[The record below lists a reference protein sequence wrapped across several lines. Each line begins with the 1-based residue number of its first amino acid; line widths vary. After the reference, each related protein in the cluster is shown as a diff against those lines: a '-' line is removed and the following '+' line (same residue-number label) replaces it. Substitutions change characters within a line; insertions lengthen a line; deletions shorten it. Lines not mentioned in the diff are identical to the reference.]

1 MEPHQT
7 HNISYSSSEPQ
18 YKLNRNGE
26 SSSSSSENDIF
37 SKNKS
42 RNDWSNLLIIDNSK
56 PISKRILSEEDLKMT
71 IKSYEDNLKVKENNE
86 IMKNK
91 NTRSKSKSKSKSR
104 SKNKNKNKILSF
116 KNKINKN
123 KLMDNYSGKK
133 VIVLNNGVI
142 LKNMNKLKHIKNPE
156 FQVNEFYISK
166 PQKLNKDIIPLDNNI
181 IPNNLIQENNDI
193 IPNSNLNLLLKQI
206 EEKQREDTFHIN
218 YIKRPNRSF
227 ITKICQY
234 KNQPTKKIREFK
246 RLNSS
251 SGRYKKLKSSSTQLT
266 PVSTVPKTNRQKKK
280 LKTFVNTKIPKL
292 IENMD
297 NKYPSLSSTSYKKF
311 TINSNASLFFSKS
324 NNPIKNNNFTKRP
337 LSSINV
343 VRKEININFKG
354 IKNDNYNNTYY
365 NKSYNMPKTKFISS
379 VMSTNGE
386 KSSKLKINDSKNIIY
401 ENTDFI
407 KQFKELKNAFD
418 FYSENNNNLKDEN
431 NYEGKNF
438 NFKTFRENPDN
449 IKKENHQG
457 EKKIVRKLN
466 SAKIRKNSYHIFY
479 PKEISPLYNY
489 KSGAN
494 FEEEEEKQSK
504 PKFFCSKC
512 GYQKHFGNENNCP
525 ICVTLKESNQLREEN
540 LSNIKYYYP
549 FKDKNESYY
558 NLKTG
563 VRNHS
568 SSFNNIFN
576 IINEKSETK
585 ILNNPYYIN
594 NMFLDPNYKKKKIPG
609 IKQMYKRKQKNRN
622 NTFEKFGVL
631 QKYFG

>member
-104 SKNKNKNKILSF
+104 SKNKNKNKIFSF

-142 LKNMNKLKHIKNPE
+142 LKKMNKLKHIKNPD

-193 IPNSNLNLLLKQI
+193 IPNSNLNLLLKQT
-206 EEKQREDTFHIN
+206 EEKQREDSFHIN

-234 KNQPTKKIREFK
+234 KNQPMKKIREFK

-280 LKTFVNTKIPKL
+280 LKTFVNNKIPKL

-386 KSSKLKINDSKNIIY
+386 KSSKLRKNDSKNVIY
-401 ENTDFI
+401 ENSDFI
-407 KQFKELKNAFD
+407 KQFKELKNAFE

-438 NFKTFRENPDN
+438 KTFRDNPDN
-449 IKKENHQG
+449 IQKENHQG
-457 EKKIVRKLN
+457 EKKIIRKLN

-489 KSGAN
+489 RNTNKLE
-494 FEEEEEKQSK
+494 EEEEEKQNK
-504 PKFFCSKC
+504 PKYFCSKC

-525 ICVTLKESNQLREEN
+525 ICVTLKENNLLREEN

-549 FKDKNESYY
+549 FKDKNETYY
-558 NLKTG
+558 DLKTC
-563 VRNHS
+563 VRNHTN
-568 SSFNNIFN
+568 SFNNIFN
-576 IINEKSETK
+576 IINEKNESK
-585 ILNNPYYIN
+585 IYNNPYYIN

-609 IKQMYKRKQKNRN
+609 IKQKYKGMQRNRS

>member
-104 SKNKNKNKILSF
+104 SKNKNKNKIFSF

-123 KLMDNYSGKK
+123 KLMNNYSGKK

-193 IPNSNLNLLLKQI
+193 IPNSNLNLLLKQT
-206 EEKQREDTFHIN
+206 EEKQRENSFHIN

-234 KNQPTKKIREFK
+234 KNQQTKKIREFK

-324 NNPIKNNNFTKRP
+324 NNPIKNNNFTRRP

-365 NKSYNMPKTKFISS
+365 NKSYNMPKTKYISS

-386 KSSKLKINDSKNIIY
+386 KSLKLRKNDSKNIIY

-407 KQFKELKNAFD
+407 KQFKELKNAFE

-431 NYEGKNF
+431 NYEGK

-457 EKKIVRKLN
+457 EKKIIRKLN

-494 FEEEEEKQSK
+494 FEEEEEKQFK
-504 PKFFCSKC
+504 PKYFCSKC

-525 ICVTLKESNQLREEN
+525 ICITLKENNQLREEN

-576 IINEKSETK
+576 IINEKSEIK

-609 IKQMYKRKQKNRN
+609 IKQMYKRNQKNRN